1 MDFTKIDWYAV
12 LPKFGVDRRYLT
24 KKQGPCPIC
33 ATGGTPAGNKKNV
46 NKDRFRFDNFQK
58 KGNYFC
64 NACGSGNA
72 MQLMRAC
79 SGMADPDIMAR
90 LQELTGLKSDGNEVA
105 PIHVETELTEEEV
118 RRNRPKLAYAWNGS
132 VAVTSTDPVGR
143 YISHRVP
150 GCDLTKLAHRY
161 IRYNRSMRFIE
172 TEVVDVNGKLEERN
186 VSRGTFSVMLLRA
199 VDGERKPITL
209 HRTYLTKEGRKA
221 PFKNVKKQMKGVR
234 KLKGAAVPVCEV
246 PESRILG
253 VCEGYETGVAIATG
267 YRYSINVWALLN
279 AGNLA
284 VADIPKGMFDKVII
298 FADHDKIDP
307 RFNRR
312 PGEHAAKQL
321 QAKLMELGIPCEIRI
336 PPKEETDFA
345 DVWLDYYKS
354 KCRSQP
360 YYEQAPVHTQPTIYE
375 DQECHH
381 STPTTQQPPPANQ
394 QSSKWAGTGR

>member
-1 MDFTKIDWYAV
+1 MDFTQIDWYAV

-24 KKQGPCPIC
+24 KKQGPCPLC
-33 ATGGTPAGNKKNV
+33 ATGGAPAGKQQND

-79 SGMADPDIMAR
+79 SGMADADIMAR
-90 LQELTGLKSDGNEVA
+90 LQELTGLKSDGQEVA
-105 PIHVETELTEEEV
+105 PIHVETELTEEEIKK
-118 RRNRPKLAYAWNGS
+118 NRPKLAYAWNGG
-132 VAVTSTDPVGR
+132 VPVTATDPVGR
-143 YISHRVP
+143 YLSHRIP
-150 GCDLTKLAHRY
+150 GCDLSKLCHRY
-161 IRYNRSMRFIE
+161 IRYNRSMRF
-172 TEVVDVNGKLEERN
+172 TESELVEVKGQFSERS
-186 VSRGTFSVMLLRA
+186 VSRGSFPVMLLRA

-221 PFKNVKKQMKGVR
+221 PFKKVKKQMGGIR
-234 KLKGAAVPVCEV
+234 KLKGAAVRICEV

-253 VCEGYETGVAIATG
+253 VCEGYETGLAIATG
-267 YRYSINVWALLN
+267 YRYSMNVWALLN

-307 RFNRR
+307 KFNRR

-321 QAKLMELGIPCEIRI
+321 QAKLMERGIPCEIRI
-336 PPKEETDFA
+336 PEKEETDFA
-345 DVWLDYYKS
+345 DVWLEHYNS
-354 KCRSQP
+354 KCRSKP

-375 DQECHH
+375 DQECLP
-381 STPTTQQPPPANQ
+381 STPITPQRPQAS
-394 QSSKWAGTGR
+394 QSQSKWAGTDR

>member
-1 MDFTKIDWYAV
+1 MDFTQIDWYAT
-12 LPKFGVDRRYLT
+12 LPKFGVDPRYLT

-33 ATGGTPAGNKKNV
+33 AAGGVPVGNKQNA

-79 SGMADPDIMAR
+79 SGMADADIMAR
-90 LQELTGLKSDGNEVA
+90 LQELTGLKSDGQEVT
-105 PIHVETELTEEEV
+105 PIHVETELTEEEIK
-118 RRNRPKLAYAWNGS
+118 RNRPKLIYAWKNTETVKS
-132 VAVTSTDPVGR
+132 SDPVGR
-143 YISHRVP
+143 YLSHRVP
-150 GCDLTKLAHRY
+150 GCDLSKLSRY
-161 IRYNRSMRFIE
+161 VRYNRSMRYSEAEIVMVKGE
-172 TEVVDVNGKLEERN
+172 PITRYP
-186 VSRGTFSVMLLRA
+186 SRGSFPVMLGQA
-199 VDGERKPITL
+199 IDGERKPINL

-221 PFKNVKKQMKGVR
+221 PVGEVKKQMKGIR
-234 KLKGAAVPVCEV
+234 KLKGAAVRICEV

-253 VCEGYETGVAIATG
+253 VCEGTETAWAVATG
-267 YRYSINVWALLN
+267 YRYKINVWALLN

-336 PPKEETDFA
+336 PEKECTDFA
-345 DVWLDYYKS
+345 DVWLDYYNS

-381 STPTTQQPPPANQ
+381 STPTTQQPPPATQ
-394 QSSKWAGTGR
+394 HSSKWAGTGR